1 MNPAND
7 KTRFGHL
14 RSRAIKKPGVTC
26 PPVRFYRCGSCGNVL
41 SSLSGG
47 LRLPSC
53 CGREME
59 ELAPHEPEEF
69 EPAVKLSY
77 LIFGS
82 VNENAVKATWD
93 CEDFNEKP
101 EWIWL
106 CTFTGGQLKYPTKE
120 KRSPVL
126 FGLADEDAYVYCDK
140 DPCVECTF
148 RCKRGFGLY
157 YYFEKRG
164 LIYLPL
170 ERMCARQQSKD
181 HGVSLDEILRREGRT
196 KP

>member
-1 MNPAND
+1 MNPASD

-26 PPVRFYRCGSCGNVL
+26 PPVHFFQCGSCGAL
-41 SSLSGG
+41 FSSMGVNEQA
-47 LRLPSC
+47 PSC
-53 CGREME
+53 CGQTME
-59 ELAPHEPEEF
+59 ELILHSAEAF
-69 EPAVKLSY
+69 EPDIQLSY
-77 LIFGS
+77 QIIGS
-82 VNENAVKATWD
+82 VNENAIKVSWN
-93 CEDFNEKP
+93 CENFNEKP
-101 EWIWL
+101 AWIWL
-106 CTFTGGQLKYPTKE
+106 RTFTGGQLKYTTKE
-120 KRSPVL
+120 KRPPML

-157 YYFEKRG
+157 FYFEKRG

-181 HGVSLDEILRREGRT
+181 HGVSLDEILQREGRV